1 MSRPRLV
8 QHEPVLAVRVIFL
21 TGGAFTRDASAC
33 LGRVPNLR
41 RDKPCDLAHFRRLA
55 AGRVSLAQRSRVH

>member
-1 MSRPRLV
+1 V
-8 QHEPVLAVRVIFL
+8 VFL

-55 AGRVSLAQRSRVH
+55 ADRVSLAQRSRVH